1 MTKKGNPSSSAPY
14 RCVVLPLTPVVLV
27 QAALTRSG
35 VWPSM
40 SGRTKLLRE
49 AHADGAID
57 ILSHSVHQPSNN
69 QPSPLASE
77 SSVNQVVNSPVESTP
92 VEEPQTTTGT
102 LATAH
107 GPVEQRASHAR
118 GTHASHSF
126 YSRPAVPSLAST
138 VLLRRI
144 AWPPEHRILFL
155 HSIPRPMGRRRRRE
169 RGGGVTVR
177 EQQRSGERARE
188 IRRRQAIRGWGRA
201 ARRHDRNPALLCT
214 ALAAGRRR
222 RARTRRPSPRICW

>member
-1 MTKKGNPSSSAPY
+1 MRFQVHEAQSISFSTRKHGIPMTKKGNPSSSAPY

-169 RGGGVTVR
+169 RGGG
-177 EQQRSGERARE
+177 G
-188 IRRRQAIRGWGRA
+188 GHG
-201 ARRHDRNPALLCT
+201 P
-214 ALAAGRRR
+214 
-222 RARTRRPSPRICW
+222 